1 MKKSI
6 LILCACAAFAG
17 CSEDDLVVKKPAVP
31 GSEVQFGATAYMSN
45 GNGTRTVYGDADAT
59 NGKIELRWVVGDKI
73 DIACKQAAEGRRL
86 AAYEIVETTIV
97 GDENSI
103 DNSQATKLEKVG
115 EYGIQWGVPGNHDF
129 YALYP
134 SSESFDATERGEIG
148 IDAGGVNGYLPVNQD
163 PKDVVTEVTKDGK
176 TNYILEPDMRYAFMV
191 AQTEVNS
198 ATDGDAGVS
207 LRFEPLVTALQF
219 ELTAPD
225 IINNTTE
232 STKLTITAV
241 SLNTV
246 NEQNICG
253 SFQYKFEGRTI
264 TDKNTTTG
272 FSRITQTI
280 PDSNP
285 VILNAGTGNKVD
297 VTFFVLPSANIADG
311 NLRLQVFYTY
321 NGSPYVKTLL
331 IGKELTA
338 RKKYYFRNV
347 QLPQIDVKVQGS
359 SWFSALDPNVY
370 ISQLSIPVAG
380 NAFSSYYSGTT
391 PEFYQEQTLDYTKLW
406 NKGVRGFEFCT
417 SYGSVISY
425 SIGEKHYFNNKNTL
439 ENEYFVCNGAEM
451 TDAKASDG
459 TAVTFGNAFRT
470 LVGLLNDENYKN
482 ECLIIICT
490 YKSYNNDSP
499 NYSPQQYISDLESFL
514 SSKDNATLLKDK
526 LVKLTPTSTVGDLQ
540 GKIAII
546 VRPGDD
552 AVGSTQS
559 LTVTNNKLTLVKDW
573 GTCVDKWNRRFGSSY
588 AIEGAL
594 AKTGETKIEDY
605 LWGAS
610 EYNDKWQVAG
620 EYSFKSDKYPKTN
633 SFNFDHNTA
642 SSEKVYVQ
650 EFARIVPNKTEYTK
664 FKAGADFSANEE
676 GYTARNLSDTHD
688 GGYYLWLN
696 WPESY
701 TQKQEMIKTLVGKS
715 MGTKG
720 QTPDG
725 IFINSLCGFYPT
737 TDLKVSYLPY
747 NSTYTTNLYSKG
759 TAASD
764 FNVFFKLS
772 GAGAGGDFVAC
783 AYDLNK
789 WFYKYLTEENV
800 DNKGVLKQGPVG
812 LVMLNHIGNT
822 SKGTDDKSLDL
833 VNWIMMNNFK
843 FPLATAKTNGN
854 TQGTGTG
861 GRPAVPGGG
870 AS

>member
-17 CSEDDLVVKKPAVP
+17 CSEDDLVVKKPAIP

-86 AAYEIVETTIV
+86 AAYKIVETTIV

-103 DNSQATKLEKVG
+103 DNSQATKLEKLG
-115 EYGIQWGVPGNHDF
+115 EYGIQWGEPGNHDF

-134 SSESFDATERGEIG
+134 SSESFDATERGKIG
-148 IDAGGVNGYLPVNQD
+148 MDGTGVNGYLPVNQD
-163 PKDVVTEVTKDGK
+163 PKMVTKDDDN
-176 TNYILEPDMRYAFMV
+176 NYILEPDMRYVFMV
-191 AQTEVNS
+191 AQKPVNS
-198 ATDGDAGVS
+198 AAEGFNGVS
-207 LRFEPLVTALQF
+207 LSFEPLVTALQF
-219 ELTAPD
+219 ELTAPK

-232 STKLTITAV
+232 STELTITAV

-253 SFQYKFEGRTI
+253 SFQYKFQTDAI
-264 TDKNTTTG
+264 TDTNEGTG

-297 VTFFVLPSANIADG
+297 VTFFVLPNANIADG

-380 NAFSSYYSGTT
+380 NAFSSYYSGTNSQ
-391 PEFYQEQTLDYTKLW
+391 FYKEQTFHYTELW
-406 NKGVRGFEFCT
+406 NKGVRGFEFSTSVGCT
-417 SYGSVISY
+417 RSGKGTLVSPYVY
-425 SIGEKHYFNNKNTL
+425 TYQNTL
-439 ENEYFVCNGAEM
+439 ENEYFVCNGEEM
-451 TDAKASDG
+451 TTAKGTDG
-459 TAVTFGNAFRT
+459 TAVTFGNAFRK
-470 LVGLLNDENYKN
+470 LAGQLDIADYKN

-490 YKSYNNDSP
+490 YKTYDGDSDIGCD
-499 NYSPQQYISDLESFL
+499 PQHYVDDLEAWL
-514 SSKDNATLLKDK
+514 EANPDVKNK
-526 LVKLTPTSTVGDLQ
+526 LVKLTPTSTVNDLR
-540 GKIAII
+540 GHIAII
-546 VRPGDD
+546 VRPGED
-552 AVGSTQS
+552 AYSSKATKDI
-559 LTVTNNKLTLVKDW
+559 TVKNENLTLVQDW
-573 GTCVDKWNRRFGSSY
+573 GTCVDKWNRRFGSTY
-588 AIEGAL
+588 AIEGAM

-605 LWGAS
+605 LWATGS
-610 EYNDKWQVAG
+610 TTQGD
-620 EYSFKSDKYPKTN
+620 YSHSSYGPDFAVGDPGYPTTN
-633 SFNFDHNTA
+633 SFSFDHNTNTTN
-642 SSEKVYVQ
+642 KDGQTVHVQ
-650 EFARIVPNKTEYTK
+650 EWARIIPRAQEFNNPFYS
-664 FKAGADFSANEE
+664 GLSASHL
-676 GYTARNLSDTHD
+676 GVGHDT
-688 GGYYLWLN
+688 YLWLK

-701 TQKQEMIKTLVGKS
+701 PQKQAMIKETVATS
-715 MGTKG
+715 MATKG
-720 QTPDG
+720 GTPENK
-725 IFINSLCGFYPT
+725 IYINSLCGYYPVKE
-737 TDLKVSYLPY
+737 LPVSYYPY
-747 NSTYTTNLYSKG
+747 NSNYTYDCQGRHSYVSYSPSFSL
-759 TAASD
+759 A
-764 FNVFFKLS
+764 
-772 GAGAGGDFVAC
+772 GAGAGGDYVTC

-789 WFYKYLTEENV
+789 WFYQYLTV
-800 DNKGVLKQGPVG
+800 DNKDDSGVLNQGPVG

-843 FPLATAKTNGN
+843 FPLATAPSEDVQGG
-854 TQGTGTG
+854 GTGQG
-861 GRPAVPGGG
+861 GANTGGG
-870 AS
+870 AE

>member
-17 CSEDDLVVKKPAVP
+17 CSEDDLVVKKPAIP

-45 GNGTRTVYGDADAT
+45 GNSTRTDYGDVVG
-59 NGKIELRWVVGDKI
+59 NQIELRWVVGDKI
-73 DIACKQAAEGRRL
+73 DIACPDAAAGRRK
-86 AAYEIVETTIV
+86 AAYEIKDSTIV
-97 GDENSI
+97 KDSPDAAGNGT
-103 DNSQATKLEKVG
+103 ATQLEKLG
-115 EYGIQWGVPGNHDF
+115 EYGIQWGNPGNHEF

-134 SSESFDATERGEIG
+134 SSESFDATERGKIG
-148 IDAGGVNGYLPVNQD
+148 MDADGVNGYLPVNQD
-163 PKDVVTEVTKDGK
+163 PIEVKPDGS
-176 TNYILEPDMRYAFMV
+176 NYILKPDMRYAFMV
-191 AQTEVNS
+191 AQNSVNS
-198 ATDGDAGVS
+198 ANEGFNGVS
-207 LRFEPLVTALQF
+207 LSFEPLVTALQF
-219 ELTAPD
+219 ELTAPK
-225 IINNTTE
+225 ITNNTTE
-232 STKLTITAV
+232 STELTITAV

-253 SFQYKFEGRTI
+253 SFQYKFQDNTI
-264 TDKNTTTG
+264 TDTNKGTG

-280 PDSNP
+280 PSN
-285 VILNAGTGNKVD
+285 VKLNAGTGNKVD

-311 NLRLQVFYTY
+311 NLRLQVFYNY

-331 IGKELTA
+331 IGKDLTA

-347 QLPQIDVKVQGS
+347 QLPQIDAKVQGS

-391 PEFYQEQTLDYTKLW
+391 PEYYQEQTLDYTQLW

-425 SIGEKHYFNNKNTL
+425 SIGEKHFFNNKNTL

-459 TAVTFGNAFRT
+459 TDVTFGNAFRT

-499 NYSPQQYISDLESFL
+499 KYSPQQYISDLESFL

-610 EYNDKWQVAG
+610 EYNDTWQVAG

-642 SSEKVYVQ
+642 NSEKVYVQ
-650 EFARIVPNKTEYTK
+650 EFARIVPNNPEYTK
-664 FKAGADFSANEE
+664 FTAGKDFSAKEQA
-676 GYTARNLSDTHD
+676 YTDRRVDDTHD

-772 GAGAGGDFVAC
+772 GAGAGGDYVTC

-789 WFYKYLTEENV
+789 WFYKYLTEENK
-800 DNKGVLKQGPVG
+800 DGNVLKQGPVG

-822 SKGTDDKSLDL
+822 SKGADDKSLDL

-854 TQGTGTG
+854 TQGTGIG
-861 GRPAVPGGG
+861 GGTAVPGGG